1 MFRKVAAWWKRRL
14 AKRRRAKDLSS
25 EAFQEL
31 SAEVREIATLS
42 GLLWAQ
48 DNGFQDRVRRIH
60 TEMDQLETLLKQRA
74 FRQLSIEKKKELRDS
89 LLLSRKELIKS
100 IQAAPCPTDRI
111 Q

>member
-1 MFRKVAAWWKRRL
+1 MFRKAADWWKRRL
-14 AKRRRAKDLSS
+14 ARRRRARDLSS
-25 EAFQEL
+25 EAFQDL
-31 SAEVREIATLS
+31 SGEIREIATLS

-60 TEMDQLETLLKQRA
+60 NEMDQLEDLLKQKS
-74 FRQLSIEKKKELRDS
+74 FRQLSDEKKQELRDS

-100 IQAAPCPTDRI
+100 IQAAPCPTDRL

>member
-1 MFRKVAAWWKRRL
+1 M
-14 AKRRRAKDLSS
+14 AKDLSS
-25 EAFQEL
+25 EAFREL
-31 SAEVREIATLS
+31 SGEIREIATLS

-48 DNGFQDRVRRIH
+48 DNGFQDRVKRIH
-60 TEMDQLETLLKQRA
+60 NEMDQLEDLLSQRS
-74 FRQLSIEKKKELRDS
+74 FRQLSDEKKQELRDS